1 MREAFWITALAIV
14 CGTAVTLAVVTQP
27 PPQTSA
33 SPFSVNKTPKG
44 IGSKK

>member
-14 CGTAVTLAVVTQP
+14 CSTAVALAVVAQP
-27 PPQTSA
+27 PQIPT

-44 IGSKK
+44 KGSKK